1 MGESALA
8 VFRSAL
14 ESGVSTGIATI
25 QGLLAVLSS
34 CEATTVQELVHNLRS
49 ATEKFQAVDCSCIAL
64 KSASDLFT
72 LFITQKEHARFETE
86 DFESCRQLMKERGA
100 TFLRRL
106 EESCDKIAKV
116 SQPFLSDGCF
126 VLVHGDSRVV
136 TSALSLASK
145 SKDVRVM
152 LTRSSGA
159 KMVKHLEAEG
169 IRCEVIEDI
178 AVGANMHKVD
188 CVLLGAEGVV
198 ETGGIVN
205 RLGSYT
211 VAILAR
217 ALHKQLYVLAESFKF
232 VREYPL
238 GQEDLPREYLYPASV
253 LASPKEK
260 LPAPRVDYTPPD
272 LVSLLFTDL
281 GILTPSAVSDELIN
295 LYL

>member
-1 MGESALA
+1 MSESAVT
-8 VFRSAL
+8 VFKSAL
-14 ESGVSTGIATI
+14 DSGVSTGIATI

-34 CEATTVQELVHNLRS
+34 CEATTIQELVHNLRS
-49 ATEKFQAVDCSCIAL
+49 ATAKFQTVDCSCIAL

-100 TFLRRL
+100 TFLKRL
-106 EESCDKIAKV
+106 EESCQKIAKV
-116 SQPFLSDGCF
+116 SQPFLSDGCH
-126 VLVHGDSRVV
+126 VLVHGNSRAV
-136 TSALSLASK
+136 TTALSLASHTK
-145 SKDVRVM
+145 SVSVM
-152 LTRSSGA
+152 VTRSSGQQL
-159 KMVKHLEAEG
+159 VKQLVSQG
-169 IRCEVIEDI
+169 INCQVIEDLG
-178 AVGANMHKVD
+178 VGANMHKVD

-205 RLGSYT
+205 QLGSYT
-211 VAILAR
+211 VAMVASTLN
-217 ALHKQLYVLAESFKF
+217 KPLYVLAESFKF

-238 GQEDLPREYLYPASV
+238 GQEDLPAEYLYPASV
-253 LASPKEK
+253 IGSIE
-260 LPAPRVDYTPPD
+260 LPPPRVDYTPPG